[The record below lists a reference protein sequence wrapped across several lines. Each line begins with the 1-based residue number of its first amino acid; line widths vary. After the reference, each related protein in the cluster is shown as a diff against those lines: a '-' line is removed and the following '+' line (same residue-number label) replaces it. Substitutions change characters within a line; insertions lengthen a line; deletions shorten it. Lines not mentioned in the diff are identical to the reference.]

1 MESFLCPF
9 LSFQWRSSTSKGHTL
24 GNSGLDRNVFLLH
37 FGPKG
42 ALRPQCLTSL
52 VASFM
57 LSRQQSKS
65 ISFLLHSNGCHGFGL
80 EGCCDRDPTHR
91 CPAENRE
98 STLCRLSSGR
108 RRKLKLPVNRVLEQ
122 EELGLCL
129 ARVSSLHRA
138 KWEKGPG
145 EAGALVLSWMVNEAA
160 EKGDQISWLWVLKAQ
175 IRKRIAL
182 LGGFSH
188 PILWGFM

>member
-1 MESFLCPF
+1 M
-9 LSFQWRSSTSKGHTL
+9 
-24 GNSGLDRNVFLLH
+24 
-37 FGPKG
+37 
-42 ALRPQCLTSL
+42 
-52 VASFM
+52 
-57 LSRQQSKS
+57 
-65 ISFLLHSNGCHGFGL
+65 
-80 EGCCDRDPTHR
+80 
-91 CPAENRE
+91 
-98 STLCRLSSGR
+98 
-108 RRKLKLPVNRVLEQ
+108 NRVLEQ

-160 EKGDQISWLWVLKAQ
+160 EKGDQISWLCKLKAQ

-188 PILWGFM
+188 PILWGFVWSDHKRQHLNKLVGRPQRVPPKDCLLCSSGIQDGQASRGAVLTVFPAVYVLPPFHVSLWGLCPEMKWTITEDTPVSFTSLNSAMWCPDNTCHTCVWEKSVVAPASTLARC

>member
-1 MESFLCPF
+1 MSLPF
-9 LSFQWRSSTSKGHTL
+9 LSVEVKHIKG
-24 GNSGLDRNVFLLH
+24 SH
-37 FGPKG
+37 FGKRIGPKRLSAAFWTQG
-42 ALRPQCLTSL
+42 CTQATVPRVVTPL

-129 ARVSSLHRA
+129 TRVSSLHRA

-160 EKGDQISWLWVLKAQ
+160 EKGDQISWLCKLKTQ

-188 PILWGFM
+188 PILWGFV